1 MQISND
7 DKNTWDDSE
16 QTKNV
21 LTYFFTVTYSFIS
34 EFFYNFAQNFRNSMK
49 ILVTGAS
56 GFIGSYIVEEALKRG
71 MDTWAAMRSSSSK
84 QFLKDERIHFIELN
98 LDDQKQLEQ
107 QLSGHQFDYVVHAA
121 GVTKCLNKADFF
133 RINTQGTKHLVRALI
148 ALNMPIKKFV
158 YISSLSVFG
167 AIHEEQPYV
176 EIKETDQPHPNTEY
190 GRSKREAER
199 WLNLYF
205 SGSAPDF
212 LPPLLLRGTAFQR
225 MVWEFLLAIPYGGT
239 VTYGEIADA
248 VARMMGKPRM
258 SAQAVGGA
266 VGRNPV
272 SIIVPCH
279 RVIGADG
286 SLTGYARGVERKRYL
301 LQLEQNRK

>member
-107 QLSGHQFDYVVHAA
+107 QGPS
-121 GVTKCLNKADFF
+121 
-133 RINTQGTKHLVRALI
+133 VRLC
-148 ALNMPIKKFV
+148 
-158 YISSLSVFG
+158 G
-167 AIHEEQPYV
+167 ACGWCY
-176 EIKETDQPHPNTEY
+176 
-190 GRSKREAER
+190 
-199 WLNLYF
+199 
-205 SGSAPDF
+205 
-212 LPPLLLRGTAFQR
+212 
-225 MVWEFLLAIPYGGT
+225 
-239 VTYGEIADA
+239 
-248 VARMMGKPRM
+248 
-258 SAQAVGGA
+258 
-266 VGRNPV
+266 
-272 SIIVPCH
+272 
-279 RVIGADG
+279 
-286 SLTGYARGVERKRYL
+286 
-301 LQLEQNRK
+301 